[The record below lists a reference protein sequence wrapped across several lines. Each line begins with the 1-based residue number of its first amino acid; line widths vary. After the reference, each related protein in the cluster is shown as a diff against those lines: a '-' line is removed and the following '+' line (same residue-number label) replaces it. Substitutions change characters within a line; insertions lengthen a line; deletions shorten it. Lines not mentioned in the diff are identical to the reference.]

1 LSSQKLRQM
10 IDIYRQNY
18 DLILIDG
25 PPLTG
30 MSDAKLIAT
39 HGDGMVLVSRLGKL
53 SRPELSRLMTLW
65 RSTTQAPLL
74 GLVVNRL
81 TKRERAY
88 GTEYPLSRRLFSP
101 A

>member
-1 LSSQKLRQM
+1 M
-10 IDIYRQNY
+10 IATYRQNY

-25 PPLTG
+25 PPLAG

-39 HGDGMVLVSRLGKL
+39 HVDGMVLVSRLGRL

-74 GLVVNRL
+74 GLVVNRI
-81 TKRERAY
+81 TRRERDY
-88 GTEYPLSRRLFSP
+88 GAGYGQPNPPRVLASS
-101 A
+101 